1 MRDFFRM
8 AIRMIMVIFLVAGCV
23 QNIYYLGEIT
33 KNAHSYNGYGN
44 YRYNNRNNF
53 QDVEEI
59 EEIEEVPA
67 DTSQVTDYE
76 DEYLEYNRQIRPVTY
91 Y

>member
-1 MRDFFRM
+1 MREFTRM
-8 AIRMIMVIFLVAGCV
+8 ALRLAMVIFLVAGCV
-23 QNIYYLGEIT
+23 ENVYYLGELT
-33 KNAHSYNGYGN
+33 KNAHNTSYGYSRN
-44 YRYNNRNNF
+44 SYYNRNNTYV
-53 QDVEEI
+53 DA

-76 DEYLEYNRQIRPVTY
+76 DEYSEYNRQTRPVTY

>member
-1 MRDFFRM
+1 MRDFTR
-8 AIRMIMVIFLVAGCV
+8 ITLRLLLIGFLVVGCV
-23 QNIYYLGEIT
+23 HNVWYLGELT
-33 KNAHSYNGYGN
+33 KNAHNTSYGYSRN
-44 YRYNNRNNF
+44 SYYNRNNTYV
-53 QDVEEI
+53 DA

-76 DEYLEYNRQIRPVTY
+76 DEYPEYNRQTRPVTY

>member
-1 MRDFFRM
+1 MREFTRM
-8 AIRMIMVIFLVAGCV
+8 VLRLAMVIFLVAGCV
-23 QNIYYLGEIT
+23 ENVYYLGELT
-33 KNAHSYNGYGN
+33 KNAHNTSYGYSRN
-44 YRYNNRNNF
+44 SYYNRNNTYV
-53 QDVEEI
+53 DA

-76 DEYLEYNRQIRPVTY
+76 DEYSEYNRQTRPVTY